1 MATGWY
7 ELYRPTSNK
16 RYTPAGEILPRFPRA
31 RKLTFVPSVDFNV
44 TVVLLGTKAFALQ
57 FRLRVGEVRAGLGEG
72 EDLALCEGADDRA
85 CVANTECA

>member
-1 MATGWY
+1 MA
-7 ELYRPTSNK
+7 
-16 RYTPAGEILPRFPRA
+16 AGEILPRFPRA

-72 EDLALCEGADDRA
+72 EDLALCEGADDRV